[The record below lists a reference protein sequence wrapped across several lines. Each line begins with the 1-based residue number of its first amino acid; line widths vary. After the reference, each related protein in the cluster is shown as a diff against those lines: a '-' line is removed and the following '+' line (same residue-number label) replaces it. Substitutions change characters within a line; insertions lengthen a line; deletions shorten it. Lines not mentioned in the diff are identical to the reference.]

1 MEEKLTFYYIRNFAR
16 KFGTLLEMAYVDKK
30 DMNIFYYL
38 LVRSSIIKEIENG
51 NIKYLN
57 LTPNELYYEINKDKK
72 VLKREYIP
80 YRGSYYWAGMML
92 TYFVFKYDISYKE
105 INNNITLEEVANS
118 YYPLH
123 EASEDKFFEFIN
135 SNLNKDKKD
144 TNLRIYRKLNNL
156 SQNQLSE
163 ISGVEL
169 RSIEMY
175 EQRRND
181 INKAQSITLYKLSKA
196 LGCTI
201 EDILE
206 I

>member
-1 MEEKLTFYYIRNFAR
+1 MEKNLTYYYVRSFAR
-16 KFGTLLEMAYVDKK
+16 NFGTLLEMAYEDKK
-30 DMNIFYYL
+30 DMNVFYYL

-51 NIKYLN
+51 NVKYIN
-57 LTPNELYYEINKDKK
+57 LSPNELYYEIIKDKK

-92 TYFVFKYDISYKE
+92 TYYVFKYDISYKE
-105 INNNITLEEVANS
+105 INNNINLEQVVDVF
-118 YYPLH
+118 YPLH
-123 EASEDKFFEFIN
+123 EAGEDKFFEFIN
-135 SNLNKDKKD
+135 SNLNKENKE
-144 TNLRIYRKLNNL
+144 TNLKTYRKLNKM
-156 SQNQLSE
+156 SQNELAE

>member
-16 KFGTLLEMAYVDKK
+16 KFGTLLEMAYEDKK